1 MGAGRHRSS
10 LSGARRVSGAVVSRE
25 GPNGAIESMGAEDD
39 TRTLGKLIVRET
51 DRLSRLLSEFLDF
64 ARVRVTRTSP
74 VDVSV
79 LVRGAASLVA
89 AHPDVKEG
97 LQVHCVTPEIPV
109 VIDGDED
116 LLHRAVFNLAL
127 NAVQAA
133 PQGGEVSIEVQTL
146 MADEVPTGVNDAA
159 FEAGAIAVRVSD
171 DGPGIPAEIRD
182 RLFEPF
188 ATTKPGG
195 TGLGLSVVY
204 RAIEAHR
211 GLVLVDS
218 GGDFTGTRITVL
230 IPLRRSEET
239 TATGADNEEAAA

>member
-1 MGAGRHRSS
+1 VSASAGSRD
-10 LSGARRVSGAVVSRE
+10 LTDEAVV
-25 GPNGAIESMGAEDD
+25 AAGAEDD
-39 TRTLGKLIVRET
+39 TRTLGRLIVRET

-64 ARVRVTRTSP
+64 SRVRVTRTSP
-74 VDVSV
+74 VNLSA
-79 LVRGAASLVA
+79 LARGAASLVG
-89 AHPDVKEG
+89 AHPDVKQG
-97 LQVHCVTPEIPV
+97 LRVNCVTPEIPV

-133 PQGGEVSIEVQTL
+133 PQGGEVRIEVQTL
-146 MADEVPTGVNDAA
+146 TADQIPTGVNDLV

-171 DGPGIPAEIRD
+171 DGPGIPIEIRD

-195 TGLGLSVVY
+195 SGLGLSVVY
-204 RAIEAHR
+204 RAIEAHQ

-230 IPLRRSEET
+230 IPLRQSEDASA
-239 TATGADNEEAAA
+239 TAGSDAEAAA